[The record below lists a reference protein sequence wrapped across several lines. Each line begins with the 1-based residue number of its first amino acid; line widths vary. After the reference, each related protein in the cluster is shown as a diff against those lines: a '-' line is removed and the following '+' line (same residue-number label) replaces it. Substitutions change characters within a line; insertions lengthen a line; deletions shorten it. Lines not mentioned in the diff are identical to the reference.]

1 MDVVSDMVASCIS
14 DDDNDSLRNVGYHL
28 DIHTRVRPKLLLTD
42 SVKTSKY
49 TKIFIACDTHLTNR
63 S

>member
-1 MDVVSDMVASCIS
+1 MSDMVASCITD

-42 SVKTSKY
+42 SGKSSNH
-49 TKIFIACDTHLTNR
+49 TKMFIACDTHLTNR